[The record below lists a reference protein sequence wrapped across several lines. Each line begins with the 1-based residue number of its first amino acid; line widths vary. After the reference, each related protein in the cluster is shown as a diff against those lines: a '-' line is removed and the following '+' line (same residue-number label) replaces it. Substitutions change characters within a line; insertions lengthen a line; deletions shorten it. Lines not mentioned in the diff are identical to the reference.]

1 MIDKRALNQ
10 LLECVSLRSLP
21 SENIVEIIGND
32 PVIETPFLAGEAVA
46 SALAAQSASIS
57 KIWEMR
63 TGKHQ
68 RVSIDLKAAVHSL
81 TGLNNIYQS
90 AHLVDVGIASE
101 PTMGFYPT
109 LDSKW
114 IFILGLFPHLRDGLL
129 NLLNSTNSREAMGES
144 ISKHKAQ
151 ELEDTIAEH
160 GLSGGMLRTQ
170 DEWRLHPQ
178 GKALLGLPVVD
189 VIKIG
194 ESEPQEFKDRN
205 DDDDNSN
212 TSKNDIS
219 SHSSTSS
226 SMRPLSGIRVIDMTR
241 VLAGPMA
248 TRLLAE
254 QGADVMHI
262 SSPNLPFVLA
272 ALLETGWGKR
282 SAFIDLDKAQDVKQ
296 LKKLISQADIFVE
309 NYHRSGLSKHGLSPL
324 ELTNLRPGIIYVS
337 ESAYGEAGPWQYRR
351 GAEQL
356 AEAVTGISAELGA
369 IDSPKLFPGYL
380 NDYLTGYL
388 AAFGA
393 CAALIRRAKYG
404 GSYWVRVSLCRTA
417 MWVQDLG
424 RVNLPSEKGEKMIRV
439 NSITPKEQEY
449 FMMESPSPF
458 GTIKHVA
465 PVAKYSETPSYYELP
480 VVPLGAD
487 MPVW

>member
-1 MIDKRALNQ
+1 MLDKRAFNE
-10 LLECVSLRSLP
+10 LLASVSLPSLP
-21 SENIVEIIGND
+21 SEGLVEIIGND
-32 PVIETPFLAGEAVA
+32 PVVETPFLAGEAVA
-46 SALAAQSASIS
+46 SALAAQAASIL

-68 RVSIDLKAAVHSL
+68 SVSIDLKAAVNSL

-90 AHLVDVGIASE
+90 GHLVEVGIANE
-101 PTMGFYPT
+101 ATMGFYPT

-114 IFILGLFPHLRDGLL
+114 IFVLGLFPHLRDGLL
-129 NLLNSTNSREAMGES
+129 ILLNSANSREAMSES
-144 ISKHKAQ
+144 ISKYKAQ

-170 DEWRLHPQ
+170 NEWRMHPQ
-178 GKALLGLPVVD
+178 GKALLELPVVD
-189 VIKIG
+189 IIKIG
-194 ESEPQEFKDRN
+194 ESEPQQFKDNNNNN
-205 DDDDNSN
+205 DDNG
-212 TSKNDIS
+212 NDRS
-219 SHSSTSS
+219 TGTSS
-226 SMRPLSGIRVIDMTR
+226 SIRPLSGIRVIDMTR

-262 SSPNLPFVLA
+262 SSPNLPFLLS

-282 SAFIDLDKAQDVKQ
+282 SAYIDLDKAQDVKQ
-296 LKKLISQADIFVE
+296 LKKLVSQADIFVE

-324 ELTNLRPGIIYVS
+324 EVANIRPGIIYVS
-337 ESAYGEAGPWQYRR
+337 ESAYGETGPWQYRR

-356 AEAVTGISAELGA
+356 AETVTGISAELGA

-417 MWVQDLG
+417 MWIQDLG
-424 RVNLPSEKGEKMIRV
+424 RVNLSSEQGEKIMTS
-439 NSITPKEQEY
+439 NSITQKEQES
-449 FMMESPSPF
+449 FVMESPSPF
-458 GTIKHVA
+458 GIIKHVA
-465 PVAKYSETPSYYELP
+465 PVAKYSETASYYELP
-480 VVPLGAD
+480 VVPLGSD